1 MAGTLTRLWV
11 RPTRH
16 YQGHREHCAPG
27 VHEAAVALVARHVT
41 PAAGV
46 LDLASGSG
54 AMLAR
59 LRDAG
64 FTDLHGVRR
73 DLETFGIPETP
84 SPDGTDVRTLDLN
97 RDFAPAYDRR
107 FALLVSVEVVE
118 HLASPRHFLG
128 QAWELLD
135 DGGHLLLTT
144 PNVANWIGRLRF
156 LATGEL
162 RWFDA
167 RHYRSIR
174 HISPT
179 SDAQMRAMLEDAG
192 FRLVGATTAGSF
204 LGPLQVVATALLSL
218 PFVVAFGRRAWGDCN
233 VYLARKQPR

>member
-1 MAGTLTRLWV
+1 MALIG
-11 RPTRH
+11 
-16 YQGHREHCAPG
+16 
-27 VHEAAVALVARHVT
+27 RHVP

-59 LRDAG
+59 LQVAG

-73 DLETFGIPETP
+73 DLETFGVPETP
-84 SPDGTDVRTLDLN
+84 SPEGTDVRTLDLN
-97 RDFAPAYDRR
+97 DDFAPRYDRR
-107 FALLVSVEVVE
+107 FALVVAVDVVE
-118 HLASPRHFLG
+118 HLASPRHFLR
-128 QAWELLD
+128 QARDLLD

-156 LATGEL
+156 VATGDL

-167 RHYRSIR
+167 HHYRRLR

-179 SDAQMRAMLEDAG
+179 TDAQMRAMLDEAG
-192 FRLVGATTAGSF
+192 FRLVDATVAGSF
-204 LGPLQVVATALLSL
+204 LGPLQVVATAVLSL
-218 PFVVAFGRRAWGDCN
+218 PFVAIFGRRGWGDCN
-233 VYLARKQPR
+233 VYLAGKASH